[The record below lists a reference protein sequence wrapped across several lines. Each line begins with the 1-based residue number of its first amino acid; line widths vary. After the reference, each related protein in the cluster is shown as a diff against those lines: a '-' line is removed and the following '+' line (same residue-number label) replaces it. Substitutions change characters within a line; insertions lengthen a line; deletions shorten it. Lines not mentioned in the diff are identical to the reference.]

1 LLANIALAFAEGGD
15 NIISP
20 DGSLVVILVL
30 FIFFVFLMNR
40 LLFRPI
46 SRVLDERHT
55 LTEGATHEARAA
67 RRRYQTRL
75 ADYEAS
81 IRQARAEGY
90 RLSEEHRAAALN
102 ERRQII
108 ERAKQEA
115 SKQIEQAKAE
125 IERQANQARAA
136 LDAESR
142 QIAER
147 ISSTVLGRTVGG
159 GAD

>member
-1 LLANIALAFAEGGD
+1 MLANTALAFAEGGD

-20 DGSLVVILVL
+20 DISIAVIFVL
-30 FIFFVFLMNR
+30 FIIFVFLMNS
-40 LLFRPI
+40 LLFKPI
-46 SRVLDERHT
+46 SHVLDERET
-55 LTEGATHEARAA
+55 LTEGATNRARAA
-67 RRRYQTRL
+67 RRHYQTRL

-90 RLSEEHRAAALN
+90 RRSEQERAVALE
-102 ERRQII
+102 ERSRII

-115 SKQIEQAKAE
+115 GDEINRARADIESQAVK
-125 IERQANQARAA
+125 ARAA
-136 LDAESR
+136 LEVESR

-147 ISSTVLGRTVGG
+147 ISRTVLGRTVGG